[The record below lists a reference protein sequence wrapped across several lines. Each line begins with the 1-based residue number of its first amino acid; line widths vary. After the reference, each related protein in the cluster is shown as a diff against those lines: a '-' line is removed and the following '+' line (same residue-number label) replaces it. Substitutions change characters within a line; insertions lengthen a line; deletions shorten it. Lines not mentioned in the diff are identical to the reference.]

1 MWREPGHE
9 IGDETMSDRYAAYRR
24 LKIDRP
30 EDRILRVTMDNPKRL
45 NAADAAMHEEL
56 TRIWRDVD
64 ADASVSAVI
73 IRGAGDAFSAGGDLD
88 LVEAMTQDFDV
99 LARVWKEA
107 RDLVYNI
114 INCGKPIVSA
124 ILGPAVGAGL
134 VAGLLARSRRNRPA
148 SLTGTLG
155 SASRRATMRQS
166 FGLSSAGLPRPN
178 TICCF
183 ASP

>member
-1 MWREPGHE
+1 
-9 IGDETMSDRYAAYRR
+9 MSDRYAAYRR

-30 EDRILRVTMDNPKRL
+30 EERILRVTMDNPKRL
-45 NAADAAMHEEL
+45 NAADAAMHDEL

-114 INCGKPIVSA
+114 VNCSKLDVSTTPR
-124 ILGPAVGAGL
+124 PAV
-134 VAGLLARSRRNRPA
+134 VAVSVRGLLREP
-148 SLTGTLG
+148 
-155 SASRRATMRQS
+155 
-166 FGLSSAGLPRPN
+166 
-178 TICCF
+178 
-183 ASP
+183 